1 MIITISGAPGSGK
14 STVATFLAKA
24 LHLQH
29 YSAGQFMRDMAKERG
44 VTLVELQKEAQED
57 QGKIDKE
64 IDART
69 KKLGKEKDNFI
80 IDGRMAWHFI
90 PHAKKI
96 FLDVEIAT
104 GARRIYLQGREDE
117 YSDEYY
123 DALAKVKKRIA

>member
-69 KKLGKEKDNFI
+69 KKLGKE
-80 IDGRMAWHFI
+80 
-90 PHAKKI
+90 
-96 FLDVEIAT
+96 
-104 GARRIYLQGREDE
+104 
-117 YSDEYY
+117 
-123 DALAKVKKRIA
+123 